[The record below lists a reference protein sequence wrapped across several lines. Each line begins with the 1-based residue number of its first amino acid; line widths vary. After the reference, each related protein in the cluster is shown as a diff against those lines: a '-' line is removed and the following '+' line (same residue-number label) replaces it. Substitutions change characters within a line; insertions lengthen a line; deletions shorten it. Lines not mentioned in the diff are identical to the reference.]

1 MKNLNFFDFFGM
13 DNPYPRT
20 NYNDSYKL
28 FYFINHDE
36 VASMPNYEPITEPVF
51 NKKTPAMAFNV
62 RAESKDKIDWFMIVS
77 FIAVIVI
84 ASVIIYFLHQE
95 YKNFIR
101 AKEAEKYSQPL

>member
-36 VASMPNYEPITEPVF
+36 VANMPNYEPITEPVF

-62 RAESKDKIDWFMIVS
+62 RAESKGKIDWFMIVS

-84 ASVIIYFLHQE
+84 SSVIIYFLYQE
-95 YKNFIR
+95 YLNYKR
-101 AKEAEKYSQPL
+101 AKEAEKFSQPL